1 MTNDDHT
8 GTGVPAREGGADSL
22 SAARSVPL
30 PGPPQPRPKSRTK
43 AARDDGQPLRAA
55 SVIFRV
61 KALAGLEDALATGF
75 AGLWDAAAPDVNDTV
90 IPLG

>member
-43 AARDDGQPLRAA
+43 AALLVVFLAA
-55 SVIFRV
+55 VVI
-61 KALAGLEDALATGF
+61 AAIIGLHRLS
-75 AGLWDAAAPDVNDTV
+75 P
-90 IPLG
+90 